1 MKVGVTRTASIL
13 VAWLRINGFALSL
26 LLTLPAA
33 HGLAQSA
40 GTWLDRPMQGWNSA
54 GGAIPSARSLPV
66 ASSATL
72 ERCKV
77 AAPPG
82 LPAATPNQGSP
93 LAGPSLPRAGWRPY
107 LHQDRALARLGIE
120 IIGGLTDM
128 TQTCEPVSF
137 NLFVFVDGRF
147 AGTLAPAP
155 MTTARDGAVGAVRI
169 VSDTALTAEFARYA
183 ASDSE
188 CCPSSRVKV
197 TYRIDRGQAPIVTPV
212 SSQTLR

>member
-66 ASSATL
+66 ASSGTL

-77 AAPPG
+77 TA
-82 LPAATPNQGSP
+82 PAATLNQGSTQ
-93 LAGPSLPRAGWRPY
+93 AVPSLSRAGWRPY
-107 LHQDRALARLGIE
+107 LHQDRALVRQGIE
-120 IIGGLTDM
+120 ILGGLTDM
-128 TQTCEPVSF
+128 TQACEPVSF

-147 AGTLAPAP
+147 AGTLAPQP
-155 MTTARDGAVGAVRI
+155 MTTARDGAIGAVRI
-169 VSDTALTAEFARYA
+169 VNETALTAEFARYA
-183 ASDSE
+183 ANDSE

-197 TYRIDRGQAPIVTPV
+197 TYRIDRGAAPVVTPV
-212 SSQTLR
+212 SSQMLR